1 MTVARLFWPC
11 ELSCCGLL
19 HWDMSAIRATAAL
32 LVMLGVQS
40 GPQVRPAAQPE
51 IDLDALARSVH
62 ATLLKEYR
70 QDQRYSY
77 IEKRRDVDISKL
89 GRVSVGPLRTFE
101 VYPRTFGPDYKR
113 LIEIEGKPLDPAE
126 LARRDEE
133 HRRNQAKEAE
143 RERREP
149 AERRAARLKKEQ
161 EEMEATLDDAHRVF
175 GFRLAGRDQID
186 GDPVLVIDLKPRAG
200 ARVTTREGEWMKKM
214 EGRIWVTE
222 TGSHIARLSLRA
234 VEDLSI
240 GWGVVARV
248 EPGSGFEYVRK
259 RIGSDWVPLRLTVEG
274 SGRTLLFRRFS
285 VKTVTTYTNHQR
297 WSPQGAAR

>member
-1 MTVARLFWPC
+1 
-11 ELSCCGLL
+11 
-19 HWDMSAIRATAAL
+19 MSAMRASAAL
-32 LVMLGVQS
+32 LVLLAFQPGT
-40 GPQVRPAAQPE
+40 PAPPPADADTV
-51 IDLDALARSVH
+51 DLVALARSVH

-70 QDQRYSY
+70 QEQRYTY
-77 IEKRRDVDISKL
+77 VEQRRDVDISKL
-89 GRVSVGPLRTFE
+89 GAVSVGPLRTFE
-101 VYPRTFGPDYKR
+101 VYPRSFGPDYKR
-113 LIEIEGKPLDPAE
+113 LIAIEGKPLEPAE

-143 RERREP
+143 RQRREP
-149 AERRAARLKKEQ
+149 PERRAARLKKDQ
-161 EEMEATLDDAHRVF
+161 EELEATLNDAYRVF
-175 GFRLAGRDQID
+175 EFRLAGREPLD
-186 GDPVLVIDLKPRAG
+186 GDPMYIVDLKPRAD

-214 EGRIWVTE
+214 EGRMWISE
-222 TGSHIARLSLRA
+222 TGHHIARLSLRA
-234 VEDLSI
+234 VDDLSI

-259 RIGSDWVPLRLTVEG
+259 RIGPDWVPLKLTVEG